1 MQQIGSI
8 APLANKQFP
17 QHLRQVYNAGGGRS
31 KYGHLVM
38 PHGQAYL
45 HQHQVKVAPRA
56 SGRLLAVSTVNTN
69 QDSNMRKGKYF
80 EVERKVNDTELDE
93 FGVVNAAIYISYI
106 RNGLSKLLESV
117 GISVD
122 SMTSKGN
129 ALAYSEVQLKYIAP
143 LRIGDKFV
151 VKVKPTK
158 IKGVRVIVEHRI
170 ETLPDHKLILE
181 AKGTIVCLDKDYHPT
196 RVFPEVS
203 AKVLQFFSSK
213 DE

>member
-1 MQQIGSI
+1 MQQIGAL

-56 SGRLLAVSTVNTN
+56 PGRLPAATTVNTN
-69 QDSNMRKGKYF
+69 QDSNMRKDKYF
-80 EVERKVNDTELDE
+80 EVEMKVNGTELDE
-93 FGVVNAAIYISYI
+93 YGVVNAAIYSSYI

-129 ALAYSEVQLKYIAP
+129 ALAFSEVQLKYIAP
-143 LRIGDKFV
+143 LRIGDRFV
-151 VKVKPTK
+151 VKVKPTQ

-170 ETLPDHKLILE
+170 ETLPDHNLVLE

-203 AKVLQFFSSK
+203 AKFLQFFSSK